1 MRKLIYYVAASLDGC
16 IARRDGAVDWL
27 PAPTAKEDYG
37 YAKFLDRVDTL
48 LIGRKTYEQ
57 MLTFGPWTY
66 GERRCFV
73 LTRKWA
79 GQRDVHAE
87 FIGGNISTLVHRL
100 KRQPGRDIWLVGGGE
115 SAHACFEAGVV
126 DEIILTQVPV
136 LLGDGLPL
144 FLPRD
149 SSDKLMLR
157 DSHTFPDGLVQLT
170 YAVERPLSGIRPS
183 TLRRASRRNYPS
195 NGSTV
200 TPTRGAAGTLPVK
213 TPRVGLKSA

>member
-27 PAPTAKEDYG
+27 PTPTAKEDYG
-37 YAKFLDRVDTL
+37 YAKFLGRVDTL
-48 LIGRKTYEQ
+48 LMGRKTYEQ
-57 MLTFGPWTY
+57 MLTFGPWAY
-66 GERRCFV
+66 GERKCYV

-87 FIGGNISTLVHRL
+87 FIGGNIATLVRRL

-144 FLPRD
+144 FLPRET
-149 SSDKLMLR
+149 SDRLVLK
-157 DSHTFPDGLVQLT
+157 DSHAFTEGLVQLS
-170 YAVERPLSGIRPS
+170 YEVDGPLRGARPS
-183 TLRRASRRNYPS
+183 VLRRSYPS
-195 NGSTV
+195 SGSTV
-200 TPTRGAAGTLPVK
+200 TPTRGAAGMLPVK

>member
-27 PAPTAKEDYG
+27 PTPTAKEDYG
-37 YAKFLDRVDTL
+37 YAKFLARVDTL
-48 LIGRKTYEQ
+48 LVGRKTYEQ
-57 MLTFGPWTY
+57 MLTHGPWAY
-66 GERRCFV
+66 GERACYV

-79 GQRDVHAE
+79 GQRDLHAT
-87 FIGGNISTLVHRL
+87 FINGNIATLVHRL

-144 FLPRD
+144 FLSRD
-149 SSDKLMLR
+149 SSDRLVLR
-157 DSHTFPDGLVQLT
+157 DSRAFPDGLVQLT
-170 YAVERPLSGIRPS
+170 YAVNGPLAGARRPVA
-183 TLRRASRRNYPS
+183 RRIFRRGYDS
-195 NGSTV
+195 SGSTV
-200 TPTRGAAGTLPVK
+200 TPTRGAGGTLPVK
-213 TPRVGLKSA
+213 TPRVGLRSA